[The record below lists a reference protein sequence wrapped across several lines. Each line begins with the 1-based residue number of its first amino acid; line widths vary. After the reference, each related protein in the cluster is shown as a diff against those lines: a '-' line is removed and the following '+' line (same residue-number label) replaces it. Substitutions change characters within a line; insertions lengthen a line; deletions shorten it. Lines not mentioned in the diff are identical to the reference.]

1 MKQIR
6 RRLPSV
12 LYTFPFLVFSFV
24 LILISSYLLAVSGFE
39 GVFAASLFNTPR
51 GMLLLVVGP
60 LVLIVLLSLF
70 LFGMISESLLHGTGN
85 RFRLRLFL
93 VICSLVMT
101 ATFPQTLILGRF
113 VSTSL
118 GTWFDRSVTDSLV
131 SVRDLADL
139 YAAERIRSIERVSG
153 RFLNGLA
160 ISNYRAR
167 PTDWMNEI
175 RSIDA
180 HAAACQVYSR
190 DGSDDSAFFFPVL
203 EIGDSARFVPRNRL
217 SEVTHG
223 MFTLDEGEPLYR
235 YGQIVRYSNSTYLC
249 VYTSLLPA
257 GFRERLETV
266 SAAADQAAV
275 IEKLKP
281 FLPLMGVWIYV
292 LFSLPSLLM
301 VVILAWFASS
311 RIAEPVRSITEA
323 TARLAEGD
331 HSFCVIPHSRDE
343 LAETASL
350 LNSIAEGKYSKKKA
364 DKKAVIRL

>member
-1 MKQIR
+1 
-6 RRLPSV
+6 

-24 LILISSYLLAVSGFE
+24 LVLVSSFLLAVSGFE
-39 GVFAASLFNTPR
+39 GVFSASLFNTPR
-51 GMLLLVVGP
+51 GILLLVVGP
-60 LVLIVLLSLF
+60 LALIVLLSFF
-70 LFGMISESLLHGTGN
+70 LFGLISESLHHGTGN

-93 VICSLVMT
+93 LVCVLVFS
-101 ATFPQTLILGRF
+101 ATFPQTLVLGRF
-113 VSTSL
+113 VHTSL
-118 GTWFDRSVTDSLV
+118 GTWFDRSVTDSLL
-131 SVRDLADL
+131 SAGDLADL
-139 YAAERIRSIERVSG
+139 YTAERIRSIDKVSA
-153 RFLNGLA
+153 RFLTGLS

-167 PTDWMNEI
+167 PVDWMSEI

-190 DGSDDSAFFFPVL
+190 DGSDDSSFFFPVL

-223 MFTLDEGEPLYR
+223 IFTLDAGEPLFR
-235 YGQIVRYSNSTYLC
+235 YGQVVRYSNSTYLC
-249 VYTSLLPA
+249 VYTSLLPE
-257 GFRERLETV
+257 GFRERLDTIR
-266 SAAADQAAV
+266 AASVQAGV

-281 FLPLMGVWIYV
+281 FLPLMGVWIYI

-311 RIAEPVRSITEA
+311 RMAEPIRSITEA

-350 LNSIAEGKYSKKKA
+350 LNSIAEGKNSKKKA